1 MQMTETLTLLQD
13 TNKPNKHEVRGF
25 FLQHLDL
32 QSFLLN
38 MDQNVKLSPIC
49 TDFVALMRSACQ
61 GKTDLTG

>member
-38 MDQNVKLSPIC
+38 TDQNVKLSPIR

-61 GKTDLTG
+61 GKMDLTG